1 MSYSWCQAKQWTNTS
16 LNQCNHSSLIC
27 IVLSFEFFLN
37 CFEWY
42 LWITHMLNRLI
53 SIEVS
58 FIKLTWSAL
67 FEILNSSYALL
78 TFTHCIICLILFYNK
93 IELNDTVSNIND
105 LKMLLM
111 SVWKNDEKNF
121 FCSIFVFSSNDS
133 VMWLKSLLFNKENCK
148 SFLSSWL
155 SILTHFA
162 KRQIDFDS
170 LLNSCIWD
178 LKCEHFVSLMTLFLW
193 SLYFR

>member
-1 MSYSWCQAKQWTNTS
+1 M
-16 LNQCNHSSLIC
+16 HSTI
-27 IVLSFEFFLN
+27 IWVFLN

-67 FEILNSSYALL
+67 FEILNSSDALL

-162 KRQIDFDS
+162 KRQIDFDF
-170 LLNSCIWD
+170 LLNLCIWD
-178 LKCEHFVSLMTLFLW
+178 LKCEHFVSLMILFLW